1 MGFIGSGL
9 KRGES
14 VVVIATAEHLKT
26 LDERLQVSNLEAM
39 ARSRDR
45 YTTVEVEEPL
55 ARFMANQRPDDKLIG
70 DLVTEL
76 ITPARANSRRVRAF
90 GEMVAP
96 RWARDDQAV
105 TWSYAA
111 FFRPFAFAHLAR

>member
-26 LDERLQVSNLEAM
+26 LDERLQVSNVEAM

-45 YTTVEVEEPL
+45 YITVEVEEPL
-55 ARFMANQRPDDKLIG
+55 ARFMANQRPDDKLFG
-70 DLVTEL
+70 DLV
-76 ITPARANSRRVRAF
+76 TPARANSRRVRAF